1 MTEKIL
7 TIHPDGS
14 YTLSE
19 LTSPDDPRPLHE
31 AIGGGYL
38 EPIDFDMNGSTL
50 TAWVDED
57 GLLKKLDPNPPATWL
72 LETLA
77 NAQLRNVLV
86 GPVAFTG
93 RKGTETVGVPEQV
106 VTAATNA
113 LDKLAAHTAQREQEA
128 TS

>member
-1 MTEKIL
+1 MTEQIL

-14 YTLSE
+14 YALSA
-19 LTSPDDPRPLHE
+19 LTASDDPRSLRE

-57 GLLKKLDPNPPATWL
+57 GMPKKLDPNPPATWL

-93 RKGTETVGVPEQV
+93 RKGNATVGVPEQV
-106 VTAATNA
+106 VAAATNA